1 MAGEKSDLG
10 VKGEDLAVR
19 YLMNKGFQI
28 IERNFR
34 CRMGEIDIV
43 ARDDNY
49 LVFVEVRT
57 RSRTKYGLAL
67 ESITN
72 SKINKLR
79 LLASLYL
86 VRHPQDRL
94 FIRFDV
100 VAVNWTEDTEITHIE
115 NAF

>member
-1 MAGEKSDLG
+1 LTGEKRSLG
-10 VKGEDLAVR
+10 IKGEDLAVR
-19 YLMNKGFQI
+19 FLINKGFRI

-43 ARDDNY
+43 ARDGNY

-57 RSRTKYGLAL
+57 RSRSKYGLAL
-67 ESITN
+67 ESITRA
-72 SKINKLR
+72 KIKKLR
-79 LLASLYL
+79 QLASFYL

-100 VAVNWTEDTEITHIE
+100 VAVNWAQDTEITHIE